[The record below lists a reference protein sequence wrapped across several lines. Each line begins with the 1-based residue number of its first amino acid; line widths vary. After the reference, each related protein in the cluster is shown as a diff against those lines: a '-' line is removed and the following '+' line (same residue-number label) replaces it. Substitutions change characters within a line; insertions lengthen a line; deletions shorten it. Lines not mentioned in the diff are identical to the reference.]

1 MVEHWGPLKSD
12 ELTTAILRRLA
23 VKQGLAKHL
32 AGKYFALHRQA
43 ENKCLFVAAGDPNSI
58 VPGDGLI
65 CTVTIRLFTAA
76 VHQRKQMNP
85 NADRLW
91 PGPRWALAALLAILG
106 MLGPFSID
114 TYIPAFSGMAQSL
127 GATPV
132 QMQQTL
138 SAYLFGFAF
147 MNLFHGALADSF
159 GRRPVVLWGIAIF
172 TLASA
177 GCALSQSVGQVVFFR
192 ALQGLSTGAGI
203 VVSRAVIRDMYA
215 PAQAQQVMSQV
226 TIYFG
231 VAPALAPIVGGWLFV
246 HLGWHSIFWFL
257 TGIGVVLW
265 VLNYRLLPETL
276 HPDAR
281 QPFEVRHLMRGYWQL
296 GSSPRFLLLALASG
310 IPFNG
315 MFLYV
320 LAAPAFLG
328 EHLGLQPTQFFWF
341 FMLTIS
347 GIMSGAWLSGRL
359 AGKIAPKLQ
368 IRHGFVIMLATS
380 LLNLFAN
387 LMFTAHASWALI
399 PIGIFAFGWALMV
412 PVVTLLVLDLY
423 PERRGMASS
432 LQAFIGSTANG
443 LVAGV
448 IAPLVM
454 HSTAALAAVSLL
466 MMCIGLAAWLYL
478 HYRWPEIGRA
488 VAR

>member
-1 MVEHWGPLKSD
+1 
-12 ELTTAILRRLA
+12 
-23 VKQGLAKHL
+23 
-32 AGKYFALHRQA
+32 
-43 ENKCLFVAAGDPNSI
+43 
-58 VPGDGLI
+58 
-65 CTVTIRLFTAA
+65 
-76 VHQRKQMNP
+76 MNP
-85 NADRLW
+85 NASTLW
-91 PGPRWALAALLAILG
+91 RGPRWALAALLAVLG

-114 TYIPAFSGMAQSL
+114 TYLPAFAGMSQSL

-159 GRRPVVLWGIAIF
+159 GRRPVVLWGIAMF

-177 GCALSQSVGQVVFFR
+177 GCALSQSVGQLVLFR
-192 ALQGLSTGAGI
+192 AMQGLSAGAGV
-203 VVSRAVIRDMYA
+203 VVSRAVIRDMFP

-231 VAPALAPIVGGWLFV
+231 LAPAVAPIIGGWLFV

-257 TGIGVVLW
+257 TAIGLALW
-265 VLNYRLLPETL
+265 VTNYRFLPETL
-276 HPDAR
+276 QREAR

-296 GSSPRFLLLALASG
+296 VGSNPRFLLLALASG
-310 IPFNG
+310 VPFNG

-328 EHLGLQPTQFFWF
+328 EHLALAPTQFFWF
-341 FMLTIS
+341 FLLTIS

-359 AGKIAPKLQ
+359 AGKIAPKRQ
-368 IRHGFVIMLATS
+368 IRHGFVIMLLTAV
-380 LLNLFAN
+380 LNLIAN
-387 LMFTAHASWALI
+387 LLFDAHVSWALF
-399 PIGIFAFGWALMV
+399 PIALFAFGWALMV

-432 LQAFIGSTANG
+432 LQAFVGSSANG

-454 HSTAALAAVSLL
+454 HSTPALAAVSLGML
-466 MMCIGLAAWLYL
+466 CIGLVAWIYL
-478 HYRWPEIGRA
+478 HHRWPEIGRTA
-488 VAR
+488 S

>member
-1 MVEHWGPLKSD
+1 
-12 ELTTAILRRLA
+12 
-23 VKQGLAKHL
+23 
-32 AGKYFALHRQA
+32 
-43 ENKCLFVAAGDPNSI
+43 
-58 VPGDGLI
+58 
-65 CTVTIRLFTAA
+65 
-76 VHQRKQMNP
+76 MNP
-85 NADRLW
+85 NADQLW
-91 PGPRWALAALLAILG
+91 RGPRWALAVLLAVLG

-114 TYIPAFSGMAQSL
+114 TYIPAFAGIGSSL

-132 QMQQTL
+132 EMQQTL

-159 GRRPVVLWGIAIF
+159 GRRPVVLWGIAMF

-177 GCALSQSVGQVVFFR
+177 GCALSQSVEQLVFFR

-203 VVSRAVIRDMYA
+203 VVSRAVIRDMYP

-257 TGIGVVLW
+257 TAIGGVLW
-265 VLNYRLLPETL
+265 VTNFRFLPETL
-276 HPDAR
+276 AVKAR
-281 QPFEVRHLMRGYWQL
+281 QPFEVKHLMRGYWQL

-310 IPFNG
+310 VPFNG

-320 LAAPAFLG
+320 LSAPAFLG
-328 EHLGLQPTQFFWF
+328 DLLHLQPTQFFWF
-341 FMLTIS
+341 FVLTIS

-359 AGKIAPKLQ
+359 AGKIAPKQQ
-368 IRHGFVIMLATS
+368 IRHGFVIMLSVSVINLAAN
-380 LLNLFAN
+380 LLFA
-387 LMFTAHASWALI
+387 AHVAWALF
-399 PIGIFAFGWALMV
+399 PIALFAFGWALMV

-432 LQAFIGSTANG
+432 LQAFIGSSANG
-443 LVAGV
+443 IVAGV

-454 HSTAALAAVSLL
+454 HSAPALAAASLG
-466 MMCIGLAAWLYL
+466 MMCIGLLAWLYL
-478 HYRWPEIGRA
+478 HHRWPEIGRS
-488 VAR
+488 VASD